1 MDCAT
6 SLTGGEKVNSQSII
20 DVLTFFQIDW
30 AIVNRECRVLDKAP
44 GFLGREVGI
53 GRRPCEIDCCDPPQC
68 RGIESLVAYL
78 QERYAAP
85 CYVRPMDE
93 NTFLVAMN
101 AVGEKTRIER
111 DYLNAIFEAS
121 YDGLYVTDKNGIT
134 VRVNQAYE
142 RITGVRREEVMGRL
156 VDDLVRE
163 GTLSDS
169 VTATVRKTKR
179 PRTIEQTIRTGKR
192 VVITGSPIF
201 DEKGE
206 VSYVV
211 TNVRDITELN
221 ALCEQLK
228 EANAKIEAL
237 RGEDGST
244 SDIVAASKAMQEVLQ
259 RARTVSKYDCSVLL
273 LGESGVGKSLL
284 AREIHRQSCRPGA
297 FIEINC
303 ATIPTSL
310 AESELFGYEKGAFT
324 GAAKQGKK
332 GKLEA
337 ANFGTLFLDEIADLS
352 LDVQAK
358 LLNALQEK
366 VIYRLGGITP
376 IPVDIRVIAATNKCL
391 KELVRQGKFRE
402 DLFWRLNVV
411 PLEIPPLRARRED
424 IIPLVSAFLARLNH
438 KYGLHKRIDPE
449 VLRRLMEY
457 DWPGNVRELGNVIER
472 AYVMATGRVITVTD
486 LPPELNN
493 TGNTQAGAA
502 KELTTLKE
510 AMQKLEAEMIK
521 QAFTYYKSSV
531 GVAKALGISQ
541 PTAWRK
547 IRRYGLFKVE

>member
-1 MDCAT
+1 MD
-6 SLTGGEKVNSQSII
+6 SPVLI

-30 AIVNRECRVLDKAP
+30 AIVDDGCRVQSKAA
-44 GFLGREVGI
+44 GFLGDEETV
-53 GRRPCEIDCCDPPQC
+53 GRRPCEIGFCDPSNC
-68 RGIESLVAYL
+68 RGAEGLATFL
-78 QERYAAP
+78 EKRYETP
-85 CYVRPMDE
+85 CYIGPVAE
-93 NTFLVAMN
+93 KKYLLALNT
-101 AVGEKTRIER
+101 VGERTRIER

-121 YDGLYVTDKNGIT
+121 YDGLYVTDKNGLT

-156 VDDLVRE
+156 VDELVKE

-169 VTATVRKTKR
+169 ITATVGRTKQ
-179 PRTIEQTIRTGKR
+179 PRTIQQTIRTGKR

-201 DEKGE
+201 DEHGE
-206 VSYVV
+206 VSHVV

-228 EANAKIEAL
+228 EANAKLAAL
-237 RGEDGST
+237 KGEDRLT
-244 SDIVAASKAMQEVLQ
+244 LDIVATSKVMQEVLQ
-259 RARTVSKYDCSVLL
+259 RARTVSKYDCAVLL

-284 AREIHRQSCRPGA
+284 AREIHRQSRRPGA
-297 FIEINC
+297 FVEINC
-303 ATIPTSL
+303 AAIPTPL

-324 GAAKQGKK
+324 GAASSGKK

-337 ANFGTLFLDEIADLS
+337 ANLGTLFLDEIADLS

-366 VIYRLGGITP
+366 TIYRVGGITP

-411 PLEIPPLRARRED
+411 PLEIPPLRLRRED
-424 IIPLVSAFLARLNH
+424 IIPLVSAFLTKLNAR
-438 KYGLHKRIDPE
+438 YGLHKRIAPD
-449 VLRRLMEY
+449 VMNKLVAY
-457 DWPGNVRELGNVIER
+457 DWPGNVRELENVIER
-472 AYVMATGRVITVTD
+472 VYVTSSGRVITRAD
-486 LPPELNN
+486 LPPEIDK
-493 TGNTQAGAA
+493 TGDGRIEGPG
-502 KELTTLKE
+502 ELTTLKE
-510 AMQKLEAEMIK
+510 AIERLEADMIR
-521 QAFTYYKSSV
+521 QALARYKSSA

-547 IRRYGLFKVE
+547 IQQYALFKAE